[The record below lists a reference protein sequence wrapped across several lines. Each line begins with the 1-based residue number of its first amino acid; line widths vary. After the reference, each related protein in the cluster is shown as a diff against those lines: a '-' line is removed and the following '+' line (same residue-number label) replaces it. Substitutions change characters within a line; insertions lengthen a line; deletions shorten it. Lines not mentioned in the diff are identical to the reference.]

1 MLFPALTAAF
11 GLFGTILS
19 AVAIGLPNWSRFE
32 YLTATSENT
41 IGLWTLPDNTY
52 CQGWVIATAAM
63 MICALICFFLVLFGA
78 ALILCS
84 KVAWKTRSLRILVSV
99 VAFFAFV
106 FSLLAVIF
114 WICFH
119 EWNKCWLDGQNLDVN
134 AYFKYQKYDA
144 SWILACVATGLAMLM
159 TCTACAAI
167 GKMPR
172 QPVKYVTAPPYM
184 PAYAPPTVSY
194 TSAPKYP
201 VVPPPTYPSTSYT
214 TAPAYSS
221 TTSYTTSAAAPA
233 PAYTTSA
240 AASTTSYTTSA
251 AARPYSPAP
260 YMPKY

>member
-1 MLFPALTAAF
+1 MWVWMWMCVVLKSRVFCVVWCFAVFVCVGYVLLFV
-11 GLFGTILS
+11 S
-19 AVAIGLPNWSRFE
+19 ASP
-32 YLTATSENT
+32 T
-41 IGLWTLPDNTY
+41 
-52 CQGWVIATAAM
+52 Q
-63 MICALICFFLVLFGA
+63 
-78 ALILCS
+78 
-84 KVAWKTRSLRILVSV
+84 VSV

-233 PAYTTSA
+233 PAYSSTTSYTTSAAAPAPAYTTSA